1 MNKFS
6 KISTVLIVIFTLAF
20 SLGGCKSS
28 GTADVPEV
36 QNEVAQNEETNE
48 TVVDETVVYP
58 EINLDPTEVLGGGP
72 NGERAASPSEFSLTE
87 EEKEQLRAGNYS
99 VAFAYHIQSDQCNQ
113 TKLGAATELLNSVG
127 IEVLSVT
134 DANFKVEK
142 QIADIET
149 AMALNPD
156 VLFVMP
162 VDPDATSE
170 TLKNVVAAGTKIVF
184 MENIANGM
192 EAGTDYIGCVNSDS
206 YGNGK
211 AAADIMANQL
221 GYEGEVAM
229 VYYDAA
235 FFVTNERDRGF
246 KETIENDYPNITI
259 VDEVGFA
266 DSNKVG
272 EVADGIFANYP
283 DVKGIYASWDMPAE
297 SIIAS
302 AKSVGREDI
311 IITTV
316 DLGDNTARMIAS
328 DGIIR
333 GTAAPRSYDQG
344 YAEAMLACYGLLGK
358 EVPSSYVSPPTLPTM
373 KENVIEAYKTTYHLD
388 EAPDWLLKAS
398 GN

>member
-1 MNKFS
+1 MKRMI
-6 KISTVLIVIFTLAF
+6 KAF
-20 SLGGCKSS
+20 SVILCILMLISACSPAQSAATDK
-28 GTADVPEV
+28 AQDAEEPETTV
-36 QNEVAQNEETNE
+36 GEEVVEM
-48 TVVDETVVYP
+48 DYP
-58 EINLDPTEVLGGGP
+58 EINLNPTEVLGSGP

-87 EEKEQLRAGNYS
+87 EEKEELRAGGYTA
-99 VAFAYHIQSDQCNQ
+99 AFCYHIQSDQCNQ
-113 TKLGAATELLNSVG
+113 TKVGAATEMLNSVG
-127 IEVLSVT
+127 IEVVSVT
-134 DANFKVEK
+134 DANFKVEQ
-142 QIADIET
+142 QISDIET
-149 AMALNPD
+149 TMALNPD

-170 TLKNVVAAGTKIVF
+170 TLKKIAEGGTKIVF

-211 AAADIMANQL
+211 AAADMMANQI

-229 VYYDAA
+229 VFYDAA

-246 KETIENDYPNITI
+246 RETIENDYPNIKI

-272 EVADGIFANYP
+272 EVADAIFANYP
-283 DVKGIYASWDMPAE
+283 SVKGIYASWDIPAA
-297 SIIAS
+297 SVIAS
-302 AKSVGREDI
+302 AKSVGRDDI

-316 DLGDNTARMIAS
+316 DLGDNTAKMIAE

-344 YAEAMLACYGLLGK
+344 WAEAMLACYGLLGK
-358 EVPSSYVSPPTLPTM
+358 EVPSSYVSPPTLPVM
-373 KENVIEAYKTTYHLD
+373 KANVIEAYKTTYHLD
-388 EAPDWLLKAS
+388 EAPDWLLEAY
-398 GN
+398 NNN

>member
-1 MNKFS
+1 MKTKVKQVVVVFCMMLSLSFVFAACAPAEDNK
-6 KISTVLIVIFTLAF
+6 TTE
-20 SLGGCKSS
+20 
-28 GTADVPEV
+28 TPDVT
-36 QNEVAQNEETNE
+36 QGNEEENTDTIE
-48 TVVDETVVYP
+48 YP
-58 EINLDPTEVLGGGP
+58 KIDLNPTEVLGAGP
-72 NGERAASPSEFSLTE
+72 NGERAASPAEFSLTD
-87 EEKEQLRAGNYS
+87 EEKEQLKAGNYTA
-99 VAFAYHIQSDQCNQ
+99 AFCYHIQSDQCNQ
-113 TKLGAATELLNSVG
+113 TKVAAATELLNSVG
-127 IEVLSVT
+127 IEVVSVT

-149 AMALNPD
+149 TMALEPD

-170 TLKNVVAAGTKIVF
+170 TLKNVAASGTKIVF

-192 EAGTDYIGCVNSDS
+192 EAGKDYIGCVNSDS

-211 AAADIMANQL
+211 AAADIMAYQL
-221 GYEGEVAM
+221 GYKGEVAM

-283 DVKGIYASWDMPAE
+283 EIKGIYASWDIPAQ
-297 SIIAS
+297 SVIAS
-302 AKSVGREDI
+302 AKSIGRDDI
-311 IITTV
+311 IITTI

-344 YAEAMLACYGLLGK
+344 IAEAMLACYGLLGK

-373 KENVIEAYKTTYHLD
+373 KENVLEAYKTTYHLK
-388 EAPDWLLKAS
+388 EAPDWLIEAYEGS
-398 GN
+398 N